1 MSAKDQETD
10 WRNDVYKYWKKATS
24 ASDTWNNVPCDG
36 YYYYK
41 NGDNYELYW
50 EGTTRSWSEEPLS
63 ETSSW
68 KLETPENMK
77 YVTGENDE
85 FEYAVGSRSVDF
97 DSYGAYFCV
106 AEVTFGLICSGL
118 DYLYCVGGPRSPDT
132 NVGLDNWLVSV
143 RPVVSLESGIKL
155 NKVQ

>member
-1 MSAKDQETD
+1 MSAKDQET
-10 WRNDVYKYWKKATS
+10 NTSSNPKVYKYWKKATS
-24 ASDTWNNVPCDG
+24 ASDTWNNVPCDT

-41 NGDNYELYW
+41 NGDNYKLYW
-50 EGTTRSWSEEPLS
+50 DGTTRSMSEEPLS

-77 YVTGENDE
+77 YVTGENNE
-85 FEYAVGSRSVDF
+85 LAYAVGSRSVYVRS
-97 DSYGAYFCV
+97 SYAVFSEAFVNDGHVYCGYGTCSYSYAGGASIGTSSSV
-106 AEVTFGLICSGL
+106 
-118 DYLYCVGGPRSPDT
+118 P
-132 NVGLDNWLVSV
+132 V

>member
-1 MSAKDQETD
+1 MSAKDQET
-10 WRNDVYKYWKKATS
+10 NTSSNPKVYKYWKKATS
-24 ASDTWNNVPCDG
+24 ASDTWNNVPCDV

-41 NGDNYELYW
+41 NGDNYKLYW

-77 YVTGENDE
+77 YVTGENNE
-85 FEYAVGSRSVDF
+85 LAYAVGSRSVYV
-97 DSYGAYFCV
+97 DSSLAYFNVAYVSIGFVGSGYGRFCCSGADGAYSNS
-106 AEVTFGLICSGL
+106 SGS
-118 DYLYCVGGPRSPDT
+118 VP
-132 NVGLDNWLVSV
+132 V

-155 NKVQ
+155 NRVQ